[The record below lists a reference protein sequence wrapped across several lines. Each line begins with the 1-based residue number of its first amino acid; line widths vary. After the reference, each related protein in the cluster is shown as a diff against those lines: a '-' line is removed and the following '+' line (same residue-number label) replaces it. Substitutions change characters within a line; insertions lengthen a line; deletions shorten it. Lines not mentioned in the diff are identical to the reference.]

1 MQTTIKPVRLG
12 VVTCYLIRQ
21 DGIILV
27 DAGSKTD
34 PKALWAALDDEGIRL
49 EDITLVLITHGHW
62 DHYAGAQAI
71 RERTNALVAV
81 NHREKS
87 WIEQGFNNLPPAI
100 SWWGGIFRQFLV
112 MGRPFIKLPPTP
124 VNIDLPDQG
133 LSLEPY
139 GIAGRIIH
147 TPGHT
152 SGSMSL
158 VLETGDALVGDL
170 AMNGPPMRIGPGLPA
185 LGDDA
190 DQVMASWK
198 ILLDHGIKTIYPAH
212 GNPFPADVLRRA
224 LSGG

>member
-1 MQTTIKPVRLG
+1 MRTIINPVRLG

-27 DAGSKTD
+27 DAGSKAN
-34 PKALWAALDDEGIRL
+34 PKALWSVLDDTGIRP
-49 EDITLVLITHGHW
+49 EDISLVFITHGHW

-71 RERTNALVAV
+71 RERTNAQVAV
-81 NHREKS
+81 NHREKT
-87 WIEQGFNNLPPAI
+87 WIEQGLNILPPAI
-100 SWWGGIFRQFLV
+100 GSWGGIFRKLLI
-112 MGRPFIKLPPTP
+112 MGRPFTKLPPTP

-133 LSLEPY
+133 LSLESY

-158 VLETGDALVGDL
+158 VLETGDAFVGDL

-190 DQVMASWK
+190 DQVMASWRT
-198 ILLDHGIKTIYPAH
+198 LLDEGAKTIYPAH
-212 GNPFPADVLRRA
+212 GKPFPADVLRRA
-224 LSGG
+224 LDG